1 MASHLPSPQRH
12 YPPFPEGMNPMTFG
26 FAQAL
31 IHAVGYSIALLQ
43 HISQRM
49 TGKLLLI
56 FATLPSPFLVIF
68 FDLPPAKRTS
78 LSPQQP
84 TAPYGQP
91 PMEFRRAG

>member
-31 IHAVGYSIALLQ
+31 IHTVAYSIALLQ

-56 FATLPSPFLVIF
+56 FAILTISRHFFQSPARQTYT
-68 FDLPPAKRTS
+68 PPRR
-78 LSPQQP
+78 SPPRP
-84 TAPYGQP
+84 TANL
-91 PMEFRRAG
+91 R

>member
-56 FATLPSPFLVIF
+56 FAILPSPFLVIF
-68 FDLPPAKRTS
+68 FNLPPARRTP
-78 LSPQQP
+78 LPAAAHRALRP
-84 TAPYGQP
+84 TSD
-91 PMEFRRAG
+91 RIS